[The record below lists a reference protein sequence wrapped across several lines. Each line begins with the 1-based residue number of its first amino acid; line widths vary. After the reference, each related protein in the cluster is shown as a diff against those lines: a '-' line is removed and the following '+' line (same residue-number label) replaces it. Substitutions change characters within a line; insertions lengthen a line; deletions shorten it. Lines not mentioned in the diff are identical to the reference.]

1 MAKEYEPAFSEL
13 KTLYSEILTLIDN
26 YINSFSDLDLL
37 SFSITKEKSKEKV
50 TKYYMFSLE
59 SVKLLEKADS
69 VITNL
74 TPLLYEAYEKN
85 DNESVKIIGEALLR
99 QDEFKKSISD
109 FMGSCEKEISQK
121 DKIISIQALYRSALV
136 LKQKIKEL

>member
-109 FMGSCEKEISQK
+109 
-121 DKIISIQALYRSALV
+121 LL
-136 LKQKIKEL
+136 